1 MANNEYKT
9 AIERITRWAD
19 YAARDDDKILARELQ
34 RAREYLEKNYNKLA
48 DAGDVKNSEVMSH
61 YNKFVEIAMRHS
73 DDRIEKS
80 TGDHMKMVNA
90 VLEREQM
97 NRGK

>member
-9 AIERITRWAD
+9 AIERINRWAD
-19 YAARDDDKILARELQ
+19 DAARDDDKILARELQ

-48 DAGDVKNSEVMSH
+48 DAGDVKNREVMSH
-61 YNKFVEIAMRHS
+61 YNKLVEIAMRHS